1 MTNVF
6 TENDIVKWTNVAP
19 GVQRAI
25 LAYEESVML
34 VKVKFE
40 KGAIGVLH
48 QHPHVQISYVAFGQF
63 EVELGGV
70 KKVLNQGE
78 TFFAASNVWHGV
90 ICLEEGVLM
99 DTFSPMRKDFIVG

>member
-6 TENDIVKWTNVAP
+6 IENDIVKWTNVAP

-25 LAYEESVML
+25 LAYDESVML

-48 QHPHVQISYVAFGQF
+48 QHPHVQISYVESGQF
-63 EVELGGV
+63 EVEVGGV
-70 KKVLNQGE
+70 KKILNQGE

-99 DTFSPMRKDFIVG
+99 DTFSPMRKDFIEG

>member
-6 TENDIVKWTNVAP
+6 IENDIVKWTKVAH

-25 LAYEESVML
+25 LAYDESVML

-48 QHPHVQISYVAFGQF
+48 QHPHVQISYVESGQF
-63 EVELGGV
+63 EVEVGGV
-70 KKVLNQGE
+70 KKVLNKGE

-99 DTFSPMRKDFIVG
+99 DTFSPMRKDFIEV

>member
-1 MTNVF
+1 MTHIF

-19 GVQRAI
+19 GVQPAI

-48 QHPHVQISYVAFGQF
+48 QHPHVQISYVASGQF

>member
-6 TENDIVKWTNVAP
+6 IENDIVKWTKVAP

-25 LAYEESVML
+25 LAYDESVML

-48 QHPHVQISYVAFGQF
+48 QHPHVQISYVASGQF
-63 EVELGGV
+63 EVEVGGV
-70 KKVLNQGE
+70 KKILNQGE

-99 DTFSPMRKDFIVG
+99 DTFSPMRKDFIEG

>member
-25 LAYEESVML
+25 LAYDESVML

-40 KGAIGVLH
+40 KGAIGALH
-48 QHPHVQISYVAFGQF
+48 QHPHVQISYVESGQF
-63 EVELGGV
+63 EVEIGGL
-70 KKVLNQGE
+70 KKILNKGE
-78 TFFAASNVWHGV
+78 TFFAPSNVWHGV

-99 DTFSPMRKDFIVG
+99 DTFSPMRKDFIEG

>member
-25 LAYEESVML
+25 LAYDESVML

-40 KGAIGVLH
+40 NGAIGTLH
-48 QHPHVQISYVAFGQF
+48 QHTRVQITYVASGQF

-70 KKVLNQGE
+70 KKVLHQGE
-78 TFFAASNVWHGV
+78 TFFVASNVWHGV

-99 DTFSPMRKDFIVG
+99 DTFSPMRKDFIEG

>member
-25 LAYEESVML
+25 LAYDESVML

-48 QHPHVQISYVAFGQF
+48 QHPHVQISYVESGQF
-63 EVELGGV
+63 EVEVGGV
-70 KKVLNQGE
+70 KKILNQGE
-78 TFFAASNVWHGV
+78 TFFAPSNVWHGV

-99 DTFSPMRKDFIVG
+99 DTFSPMRKDFIEG

>member
-25 LAYEESVML
+25 LAYDESVML

-40 KGAIGVLH
+40 KGAIGTLH
-48 QHPHVQISYVAFGQF
+48 QHPHVQITYVASGQF

-70 KKVLNQGE
+70 KKVLHQGE
-78 TFFAASNVWHGV
+78 TFFVASNVWHGV

-99 DTFSPMRKDFIVG
+99 DTFSPMRKDFIEG

>member
-25 LAYEESVML
+25 LAHDASVML

-40 KGAIGVLH
+40 KGAIGALH
-48 QHPHVQISYVAFGQF
+48 QHPHVQITYVASGQF
-63 EVELGGV
+63 EVEVGGV
-70 KKVLNQGE
+70 KGIKSRGNLFCCIQ
-78 TFFAASNVWHGV
+78 
-90 ICLEEGVLM
+90 CLAWGNL
-99 DTFSPMRKDFIVG
+99 FGGRRFNGYF

>member
-6 TENDIVKWTNVAP
+6 TENDIVKWANVAP

-25 LAYEESVML
+25 LAYDESVML

-40 KGAIGVLH
+40 KGAIGALH
-48 QHPHVQISYVAFGQF
+48 QHPHVQISYVESGQF

-70 KKVLNQGE
+70 KKVLHQGE
-78 TFFAASNVWHGV
+78 IFFAASNVWHGV

-99 DTFSPMRKDFIVG
+99 DTFSPMRKDFIEG

>member
-25 LAYEESVML
+25 LAHDASVML

-40 KGAIGVLH
+40 KGAIGALH
-48 QHPHVQISYVAFGQF
+48 QHPHVQITYVASGQF
-63 EVELGGV
+63 EVEVGGV
-70 KKVLNQGE
+70 KKVLHQGG
-78 TFFAASNVWHGV
+78 TFFVPSNVWHGV

-99 DTFSPMRKDFIVG
+99 DTFSPMRKDFIEG

>member
-19 GVQRAI
+19 GVKRAI
-25 LAYEESVML
+25 LAYDESVML

-40 KGAIGVLH
+40 KGAIGALH
-48 QHPHVQISYVAFGQF
+48 QHPHVQISYVEYGQF
-63 EVELGGV
+63 EVEVGGV
-70 KKVLNQGE
+70 KKILNKGE
-78 TFFAASNVWHGV
+78 AFFAHSNVWHGV

-99 DTFSPMRKDFIVG
+99 DTFSPMRKDFIEG

>member
-19 GVQRAI
+19 GVKRAI

-40 KGAIGVLH
+40 KGAIGALH
-48 QHPHVQISYVAFGQF
+48 QHPHVQISYVSSGQF
-63 EVELGGV
+63 EVEVGGV

-99 DTFSPMRKDFIVG
+99 DTFSPMRKDFIEG

>member
-48 QHPHVQISYVAFGQF
+48 QHPHVQITYVASGQF
-63 EVELGGV
+63 EVEVGGV

-99 DTFSPMRKDFIVG
+99 DTFSPMRKDFIEG

>member
-25 LAYEESVML
+25 LAYDESVML

-48 QHPHVQISYVAFGQF
+48 QHPHVQISYVESGQF
-63 EVELGGV
+63 EVEVGGV
-70 KKVLNQGE
+70 KKILHQGE
-78 TFFAASNVWHGV
+78 TFFVPSNVWHGV

-99 DTFSPMRKDFIVG
+99 DTFSPMRKDFIEG

>member
-40 KGAIGVLH
+40 KGAIGTLH
-48 QHPHVQISYVAFGQF
+48 QHPHVQITYVASGQF

-70 KKVLNQGE
+70 KKVLHQGE
-78 TFFAASNVWHGV
+78 TFFVASNVWHGV

-99 DTFSPMRKDFIVG
+99 DTFSPMRKDFIEG

>member
-19 GVQRAI
+19 GVKRAI
-25 LAYEESVML
+25 LAYDESVML

-40 KGAIGVLH
+40 KGAIGALH
-48 QHPHVQISYVAFGQF
+48 HHPHVQISYVESGQF
-63 EVELGGV
+63 EVEIGGL
-70 KKVLNQGE
+70 KKILNKGE
-78 TFFAASNVWHGV
+78 TFFAPSNVWHGV

-99 DTFSPMRKDFIVG
+99 DTFSPMRKDFIEG

>member
-25 LAYEESVML
+25 LAYDESVML

-40 KGAIGVLH
+40 KGAIGTLH
-48 QHPHVQISYVAFGQF
+48 QHPHGQITYVASGQF

-70 KKVLNQGE
+70 KKVLHQGE
-78 TFFAASNVWHGV
+78 TFFVASNVWHGV

-99 DTFSPMRKDFIVG
+99 DTFSPMRKDFIEG

>member
-6 TENDIVKWTNVAP
+6 TENDIVKWANVAP

-25 LAYEESVML
+25 LAYDESVML

-40 KGAIGVLH
+40 KGAIGALH
-48 QHPHVQISYVAFGQF
+48 HHPHVQISYVESGQF
-63 EVELGGV
+63 EVEIGGL
-70 KKVLNQGE
+70 KKILNKGE
-78 TFFAASNVWHGV
+78 TFFAHSNVWHGV

-99 DTFSPMRKDFIVG
+99 DTFSPMRKDFIEG

>member
-25 LAYEESVML
+25 LAYDESVML
-34 VKVKFE
+34 VKVQFE
-40 KGAIGVLH
+40 KGAIGTSH
-48 QHPHVQISYVAFGQF
+48 QHLHVQISYVESGQF
-63 EVELGGV
+63 EVEVGGV
-70 KKVLNQGE
+70 KKVLHQGE
-78 TFFAASNVWHGV
+78 TFFVPSNVWHGV

-99 DTFSPMRKDFIVG
+99 DTFSPMRKDFIEG

>member
-6 TENDIVKWTNVAP
+6 TENDIVKWTNVAT
-19 GVQRAI
+19 GVEPAI

-48 QHPHVQISYVAFGQF
+48 QHPHLQISYVESGQF
-63 EVELGGV
+63 EVELDAV
-70 KKVLNQGE
+70 KKILNQGE

>member
-25 LAYEESVML
+25 LAYDESVML
-34 VKVKFE
+34 VKVQFE
-40 KGAIGVLH
+40 KGAIGRLH
-48 QHPHVQISYVAFGQF
+48 QHLHVQISYVESGQF
-63 EVELGGV
+63 EVEVGGV
-70 KKVLNQGE
+70 KKVLHQGG
-78 TFFAASNVWHGV
+78 TFFVPSNVWHGV

-99 DTFSPMRKDFIVG
+99 DTFSPMRKDFIEG

>member
-25 LAYEESVML
+25 LAYDESVML

-40 KGAIGVLH
+40 KGAIGALH
-48 QHPHVQISYVAFGQF
+48 QHPHVQISYVESGQF

-78 TFFAASNVWHGV
+78 TFFALSNVWHGV

-99 DTFSPMRKDFIVG
+99 DTFSPMRKDFIEG